1 MELTDQE
8 VVEIFV
14 NTKMEEEYNFLQ
26 ADLVALAQAF
36 IEAARGKIAETER
49 IECVKVA
56 RSVNHLV
63 AEKIMEVRGNAQS
76 L

>member
-8 VVEIFV
+8 VVEVFV

-36 IEAARGKIAETER
+36 IDAARGKIAEKER

-63 AEKIMEVRGNAQS
+63 AEKIMEVRGNAQF